1 VARLDKRIEV
11 QARPEAVWALLGH
24 VERWP
29 TWMPMALRAARA
41 TEREGPGMLVHQESA
56 ACGTRLSWDA
66 VAEAWMPGQRMAWRQ
81 VQGDWKAAR
90 LEWELKPTRQGTLVR
105 LRAELDLP
113 HVLERELTHEAADA
127 ELSASLDD
135 ALLNLK
141 DLLEA

>member
-1 VARLDKRIEV
+1 MALLDKRIEV

-29 TWMPMALRAARA
+29 SWMPIALRAARA
-41 TEREGPGMLVHQESA
+41 TEREGPGMRVRQESA

-66 VAEAWMPGQRMAWRQ
+66 VAEEWLPGKRMAFQQ
-81 VQGDWKAAR
+81 VEGDWEHAR
-90 LEWELKPTRQGTLVR
+90 IEWELKPTRAGTMVR
-105 LRAELDLP
+105 LRAQLDLP

-141 DLLEA
+141 DMLEA